1 MRNSFIQAVKI
12 FFSPETILP
21 FMLGSVFLAVLGNA
35 VYDILKNSLGTET
48 PALIRIAISSL
59 LIFFASVGFV
69 TWLVSKRLSRLSSV
83 NPVLGNRKPQKH
95 RGLILLVSNEEPC
108 QRAIRYHLPK
118 LQRCWL
124 ICSTQTLPIAEKLRQ
139 EFPMVCQDA
148 PIVINDVYDPLEFR
162 TRINEIYLKRLPAT
176 WAETDVIADYV
187 GTTAHG
193 SVGMVLAALGTDR
206 PLQYTPAKL
215 DLGTRKPVGCLDP
228 IEIVLQPRPRK
239 REPLKPQPPT
249 PAPSHSQHHH
259 KH

>member
-1 MRNSFIQAVKI
+1 MRNSFIQAIKI

-21 FMLGSVFLAVLGNA
+21 FMLGSIFLAVLGNA
-35 VYDILKNSLGTET
+35 VYDILKNSLGSAT
-48 PALIRIAISSL
+48 PALVRIAIGSL

-69 TWLVSKRLSRLSSV
+69 SWLVSKRLSRLSSG
-83 NPVLGNRKPQKH
+83 NSVLGNRRPQKH

-108 QRAIRYHLPK
+108 QQAIRYHLPK

-124 ICSTQTLPIAEKLRQ
+124 VCSAQTLPIAEKLRQ
-139 EFPMVCQDA
+139 EFPMVCQDT
-148 PIVINDVYDPLEFR
+148 PVVINDIYDPLEFR
-162 TRINEIYLKRLPAT
+162 IRINEIYLKRLPVT

-215 DLGTRKPVGCLDP
+215 DPDTRKPIGCLDP
-228 IEIVLQPRPRK
+228 IEIVLQPRSRK
-239 REPLKPQPPT
+239 RELPLPQTPT
-249 PAPSHSQHHH
+249 IDSSRSQHHH